1 MNTSWKSRAD
11 FEMLNRRA
19 KICASIGV
27 RDIKLLKKRVEEAL
41 DLGSDLIE
49 VRIDYLDEMDF
60 SYINEVVKLCE
71 DRCILTCRARG
82 EGGEFRGS
90 EEERQKLILDLTQF
104 RPTYIDIELSLA
116 RSEPEILDII
126 KRARVSTIISWHDFK
141 DTPPFQSLESTLDE
155 AKLLG
160 DIVKIVPMANHFS
173 DNLSILK
180 LYESSKPDR
189 LIAFCM
195 GEKGQISRVLC
206 PLFGSPFTYA
216 SLPDSPTAPA
226 QITIKELRELYG
238 LFKLED

>member
-1 MNTSWKSRAD
+1 MKL
-11 FEMLNRRA
+11 FNRRA
-19 KICASIGV
+19 KICTSIGV
-27 RDIKLLKKRVEEAL
+27 RDIELLKKKVEEAL

-49 VRIDYLDEMDF
+49 VRIDYLDKMDF
-60 SYINEVVKLCE
+60 SYINEVVKGYV
-71 DRCILTCRARG
+71 DRCILTCRARS
-82 EGGEFRGS
+82 EGGEFRRS
-90 EEERQKLILDLTQF
+90 EEERQKLILELAQF
-104 RPTYIDIELSLA
+104 RPAYIDIELSLA
-116 RSEPEILDII
+116 RREPELLDII
-126 KRARVSTIISWHDFK
+126 KGLRVSTIISWHNFK
-141 DTPPFQSLESTLDE
+141 DTPPFRSLKSTLDE

-180 LYESSKPDR
+180 LYESSRPDR

-195 GEKGQISRVLC
+195 GEKGQISRILC

-226 QITIKELRELYG
+226 QITVKELRELYG